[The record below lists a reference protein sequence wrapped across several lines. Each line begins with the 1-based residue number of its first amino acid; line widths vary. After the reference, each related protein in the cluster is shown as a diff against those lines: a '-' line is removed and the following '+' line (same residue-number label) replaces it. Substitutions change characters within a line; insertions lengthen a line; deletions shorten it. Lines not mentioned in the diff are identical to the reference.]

1 MSSLKRFL
9 TYCLYLCGWKKAEK
23 PHVPTSMSN
32 SEPEK
37 PLIGT
42 NGPIVADMLVMKR
55 DDRIVLVVDHEFQDI
70 PEWVEWD
77 VSRNTIGIVQMGGA
91 VAELNSVIP
100 PEKVDMFRNA
110 KNLALAIRFDGRDVV
125 HGVYL
130 VVRD

>member
-9 TYCLYLCGWKKAEK
+9 TYCLYLGGWKRAEK
-23 PHVPTSMSN
+23 PHVPTSTSDN
-32 SEPEK
+32 EPEK

-77 VSRNTIGIVQMGGA
+77 VSRNIIGIVQMGGA